1 MFKDAKKKLERTL
14 VRWAYYFF
22 SWLFRVLPYSVIKAI
37 SGGLLVVVY
46 FILHRMRKAAMSTLG
61 IAFGKEKSQ
70 AELKKICED
79 CFYNAGRGVIE
90 VGAFMARPSLIK
102 ETFSFEGN
110 SRENLEAALKEGKG
124 VIGISAHFGN
134 FPLML
139 LYLAQMGYPTN
150 AIIRPSRDEIVEK
163 DFQAARS
170 RLGLKTVHS
179 YPREAC
185 VSQSLKALRDKE
197 LLVVLLDQNTGSKS
211 GVYVDF
217 FGQKAGTATG
227 PMIFAMRTG
236 APLLP
241 IFTLRN
247 GDTDTHT
254 LVIEKHFYLEQ
265 KATDEETVQHN
276 VQKLTNIIEGY
287 IRKYP
292 HEWGWMHR
300 RWKSRPQT
308 VVAKEQVGV
317 DVAGSPQ
324 S

>member
-1 MFKDAKKKLERTL
+1 MFKDLKKKIERTL
-14 VRWAYYFF
+14 ARWAFYFF
-22 SWLFRVLPYSVIKAI
+22 SWLFRVLPYSVIKSI
-37 SGGLLVVVY
+37 SSGLLTVIY
-46 FILHRMRKAAMSTLG
+46 FVLRRMRRAAMSTLS
-61 IAFGKEKSQ
+61 IAFGKEKSE
-70 AELKKICED
+70 AELKIICKD
-79 CFYNAGRGVIE
+79 CFYNAGRGAIE
-90 VGAFMARPSLIK
+90 LGVFMTRPFLIK

-110 SRENLEAALKEGKG
+110 SRENLEAAFKEGHG

-139 LYLAQMGYPTN
+139 LYLAQIGYPTN
-150 AIIRPSRDEIVEK
+150 AIIRPSRDEVIEK
-163 DFQAARS
+163 DFQAART

-185 VSQSLKALRDKE
+185 VAQSLKALRDKE
-197 LLVVLLDQNTGSKS
+197 LLVILLDQNTGSKS

-227 PMIFAMRTG
+227 PIIFAMRTG

-241 IFTLRN
+241 IFTLRK
-247 GDTDTHT
+247 GDSDMHT

-265 KATDEETVQHN
+265 KATDEETIQYN

-292 HEWGWMHR
+292 AEWGWMHR
-300 RWKSRPQT
+300 RWKSRPQSAG
-308 VVAKEQVGV
+308 VQEQVRQN
-317 DVAGSPQ
+317 VA
-324 S
+324 

>member
-1 MFKDAKKKLERTL
+1 MATEAKKKIERAL

-22 SWLFRVLPYSVIKAI
+22 TWLFRVLPYPAIKAI
-37 SGGLLVVVY
+37 SGLLLSITY
-46 FILHRMRKAAMSTLG
+46 PILGRMRRTAMSTLE
-61 IAFGKEKSQ
+61 IAFGKEKTPE
-70 AELKKICED
+70 ELKKICKE
-79 CFYNAGRGVIE
+79 CFNNGGRGAIE
-90 VGAFMARPSLIK
+90 LGAFMTRPALIK
-102 ETFSFEGN
+102 QTFSFEGR
-110 SRENLEAALKEGKG
+110 SRENLEASLKEGHG

-150 AIIRPSRDEIVEK
+150 AIIRPSRDEIIEK
-163 DFQAARS
+163 DFQETRT

-185 VSQSLKALRDKE
+185 VSQSLKALRDRE
-197 LLVVLLDQNTGSKS
+197 LLVVMLDQNTGSKS

-227 PMIFAMRTG
+227 PVIFAMRTG

-265 KATDEETVQHN
+265 KATDEETIQYN
-276 VQKLTNIIEGY
+276 VQKLTNIIEKY

-292 HEWGWMHR
+292 AEWGWMHR
-300 RWKSRPQT
+300 RWKSRPKSADTQEM
-308 VVAKEQVGV
+308 ARNNI
-317 DVAGSPQ
+317 A
-324 S
+324 

>member
-1 MFKDAKKKLERTL
+1 MVSDVKKKFERTI
-14 VRWAYYFF
+14 VRWAFYFF
-22 SWLFRVLPYSVIKAI
+22 SWLFRVLPYAAIKAI
-37 SGGLLVVVY
+37 SGGLLTIVY
-46 FILHRMRKAAMSTLG
+46 IVLRRMRRAAMSTLE
-61 IAFGKEKSQ
+61 IAFGREKSQ
-70 AELKKICED
+70 EELRKICKD
-79 CFYNAGRGVIE
+79 CFYNAGRGAIE
-90 VGAFMARPSLIK
+90 IGAFTERPSLIK
-102 ETFSFEGN
+102 DKFTFEGE
-110 SRENLEAALKEGKG
+110 SRENLDAAFKEGHG

-150 AIIRPSRDEIVEK
+150 AIIRPSRDEIIEK
-163 DFQAARS
+163 DFQASRS

-185 VSQSLKALRDKE
+185 VAQSLKVLRDKE

-227 PMIFAMRTG
+227 PIIFAMRTG

-241 IFTLRN
+241 IFTLRQ
-247 GDTDTHT
+247 GDSDRHK

-265 KATDEETVQHN
+265 KATDEETIQYN
-276 VQKLTNIIEGY
+276 VQKLTNIIEKY

-300 RWKSRPQT
+300 RWKSRPQS
-308 VVAKEQVGV
+308 VADEELARSTN
-317 DVAGSPQ
+317 VA
-324 S
+324 

>member
-1 MFKDAKKKLERTL
+1 MPKDWKKKMERTL
-14 VRWAYYFF
+14 VRWAFYFF
-22 SWLFRVLPYSVIKAI
+22 SWLFRVLPYPAIKAI
-37 SGGLLVVVY
+37 SGGLLAVVY
-46 FILHRMRKAAMSTLG
+46 FVLRRLRRAAMNTLE

-70 AELKKICED
+70 AELKKICKD

-90 VGAFMARPSLIK
+90 LGAFMARPALIK
-102 ETFSFEGN
+102 GTFSFEGN
-110 SRENLEAALKEGKG
+110 SRENLDAAFKEGRG

-150 AIIRPSRDEIVEK
+150 AIIRPSRDEIIEK
-163 DFQAARS
+163 DFQASRS

-185 VSQSLKALRDKE
+185 VTQSLKALRDKE

-227 PMIFAMRTG
+227 PIIFAMRTG

-241 IFTLRN
+241 IFTLLKGN
-247 GDTDTHT
+247 SDLHT

-265 KATDEETVQHN
+265 KATDEETIQYN
-276 VQKLTNIIEGY
+276 VQKLTNIIERY

-292 HEWGWMHR
+292 TEWGWMHR
-300 RWKSRPQT
+300 RWKSRPKSEDT
-308 VVAKEQVGV
+308 VEQVRV
-317 DVAGSPQ
+317 DVA
-324 S
+324 

>member
-1 MFKDAKKKLERTL
+1 MFKDFKKKIERTI
-14 VRWAYYFF
+14 VRWAFYFF
-22 SWLFRVLPYSVIKAI
+22 SWLFKVLPYSAIKRMT
-37 SGGLLVVVY
+37 GGLLAVIY
-46 FILHRMRKAAMSTLG
+46 FVLRRMRRAAMGTLN
-61 IAFGKEKSQ
+61 IAFGKEKTQ
-70 AELKKICED
+70 EELTKICKD
-79 CFYNAGRGVIE
+79 CFYNAGRGAIE
-90 VGAFMARPSLIK
+90 IGAFTARPALIK
-102 ETFSFEGN
+102 ETFSFDGN
-110 SRENLEAALKEGKG
+110 SRENLDAAFKEDRG

-134 FPLML
+134 FPMML

-150 AIIRPSRDEIVEK
+150 AIIRPSRDEIIEK
-163 DFQAARS
+163 DFQASRS

-185 VSQSLKALRDKE
+185 VTQSLKALRDKE

-227 PMIFAMRTG
+227 PIIFAMRTG

-241 IFTLRN
+241 IFTLRQ
-247 GDTDTHT
+247 GETDTHKV
-254 LVIEKHFYLEQ
+254 VIEKHFFLEQ
-265 KATDEETVQHN
+265 KATDEETIQYN

-300 RWKSRPQT
+300 RWKSRPKSAGAN
-308 VVAKEQVGV
+308 VQVGINV
-317 DVAGSPQ
+317 S
-324 S
+324 

>member
-1 MFKDAKKKLERTL
+1 LKDAKKNMERAL
-14 VRWAYYFF
+14 VRWAFYFF
-22 SWLFRVLPYSVIKAI
+22 SWLFRVLPYAAIKAI
-37 SGGLLVVVY
+37 SGGLLAGVY
-46 FILHRMRKAAMSTLG
+46 FILRRMRRTAMITLN

-70 AELKKICED
+70 AELQKICKD
-79 CFYNAGRGVIE
+79 CFYNAGRGAIE
-90 VGAFMARPSLIK
+90 LGAFMVRPALIR

-110 SRENLEAALKEGKG
+110 SRENLEAAFKEGCG

-185 VSQSLKALRDKE
+185 VTQSLKALRDKE

-227 PMIFAMRTG
+227 PIIFAMRTG

-241 IFTLRN
+241 IFTLRRGN
-247 GDTDTHT
+247 SDVHT

-265 KATDEETVQHN
+265 KATDEETIQYN

-292 HEWGWMHR
+292 TEWGWMHR
-300 RWKSRPQT
+300 RWKSRPQSIAAAQQ
-308 VVAKEQVGV
+308 VNINVATK
-317 DVAGSPQ
+317 
-324 S
+324 

>member
-1 MFKDAKKKLERTL
+1 MFKDMKKNIERGL
-14 VRWAYYFF
+14 VRWAFYFF
-22 SWLFRVLPYSVIKAI
+22 SWLFRILPYPVIKAMT
-37 SGGLLVVVY
+37 GGLLAMVY
-46 FILHRMRKAAMSTLG
+46 FLLRRMRRAAMSTLE
-61 IAFGKEKSQ
+61 IAFSQEKSQ
-70 AELKKICED
+70 AELKKICKD
-79 CFYNAGRGVIE
+79 CFYNAGRGAIE
-90 VGAFMARPSLIK
+90 IGAFTVRPALIK
-102 ETFSFEGN
+102 ETYSFEGN
-110 SRENLEAALKEGKG
+110 SRENLDAAFKEGRG

-139 LYLAQMGYPTN
+139 LYLAQMGYSTN
-150 AIIRPSRDEIVEK
+150 AIIRPSRDEIIEK
-163 DFQAARS
+163 DFQASRT

-227 PMIFAMRTG
+227 PIIFAMRTG

-241 IFTLRN
+241 IFTLRD
-247 GDTDTHT
+247 GDSDKHT
-254 LVIEKHFYLEQ
+254 VVIEKHFYLEQ
-265 KATDEETVQHN
+265 KATDEETIQYN

-292 HEWGWMHR
+292 TEWGWMHR
-300 RWKSRPQT
+300 RWKSRPQST
-308 VVAKEQVGV
+308 ATEKEAGI
-317 DVAGSPQ
+317 DVA
-324 S
+324 

>member
-1 MFKDAKKKLERTL
+1 MLKDVKKKTERTL
-14 VRWAYYFF
+14 VRWAFYFF
-22 SWLFRVLPYSVIKAI
+22 SWLFRILPYSTIKAI
-37 SGGLLVVVY
+37 SGALLDITY
-46 FILHRMRKAAMSTLG
+46 FLLRRMRRSAMSTLT

-70 AELKKICED
+70 AELLKICKD

-90 VGAFMARPSLIK
+90 VGAFMARPALIK
-102 ETFSFEGN
+102 ETFSFDGD
-110 SRENLEAALKEGKG
+110 SRANLDAALKEGHG

-185 VSQSLKALRDKE
+185 VTQSLKALRDKE
-197 LLVVLLDQNTGSKS
+197 LLVVLMDQNTGSKS

-247 GDTDTHT
+247 GDSDKHT

-265 KATDEETVQHN
+265 KATDEETIQYN

-292 HEWGWMHR
+292 TEWGWMHR
-300 RWKSRPQT
+300 RWKSRPPSVST
-308 VVAKEQVGV
+308 KEQASVNV
-317 DVAGSPQ
+317 STN
-324 S
+324 

>member
-1 MFKDAKKKLERTL
+1 MKAKDVKKKIVRIL
-14 VRWAYYFF
+14 VRWVFYFF
-22 SWLFRVLPYSVIKAI
+22 SWLFKVLPFPVIKAI
-37 SGGLLVVVY
+37 SGGLLAMVY
-46 FILHRMRKAAMSTLG
+46 FVLRRMRNAAMNTLE

-70 AELKKICED
+70 AELKKICKD

-90 VGAFMARPSLIK
+90 LGSFTERPALIK
-102 ETFSFEGN
+102 KAFSFEGN
-110 SRENLEAALKEGKG
+110 SRENLDAAFKEGHG

-150 AIIRPSRDEIVEK
+150 AIIRPSRDEIIEK
-163 DFQAARS
+163 DFQASRS

-185 VSQSLKALRDKE
+185 VAQSLKALRDNE

-227 PMIFAMRTG
+227 PIIFAMRTG

-241 IFTLRN
+241 IFTLRKDN
-247 GDTDTHT
+247 GDTHT
-254 LVIEKHFYLEQ
+254 VVIEKHFYLEQ
-265 KATDEETVQHN
+265 KASDEETIQYN

-292 HEWGWMHR
+292 TEWGWMHR
-300 RWKSRPQT
+300 RWKSRPNQEHS
-308 VVAKEQVGV
+308 A
-317 DVAGSPQ
+317 
-324 S
+324 

>member
-1 MFKDAKKKLERTL
+1 MFKDVKKKIERTF
-14 VRWAYYFF
+14 VRWFFYFF
-22 SWLFRVLPYSVIKAI
+22 SWLFKTLPYPVIKAI
-37 SGGLLVVVY
+37 SGGLLATVY
-46 FILHRMRKAAMSTLG
+46 FVLRRMRKVAMNTLE

-70 AELKKICED
+70 AELKKICKD
-79 CFYNAGRGVIE
+79 CFYNAGHGVIE
-90 VGAFMARPSLIK
+90 LGVFMARPSLIK

-110 SRENLEAALKEGKG
+110 SRENLDAAFKEGHG

-139 LYLAQMGYPTN
+139 LYLAQMGYPIN
-150 AIIRPSRDEIVEK
+150 AIIRPSRDEIIEK
-163 DFQAARS
+163 DFEAARS

-185 VSQSLKALRDKE
+185 VAQSLKVLRDKE
-197 LLVVLLDQNTGSKS
+197 LLVVLMDQNTGSKS

-227 PMIFAMRTG
+227 PIIFAMRTG

-247 GDTDTHT
+247 GKSDRHT

-265 KATDEETVQHN
+265 KATDEETIQYN

-292 HEWGWMHR
+292 PEWGWMHR
-300 RWKSRPQT
+300 RWKSRPKS
-308 VVAKEQVGV
+308 VAPEGQG
-317 DVAGSPQ
+317 GTNGT
-324 S
+324 

>member
-1 MFKDAKKKLERTL
+1 MFKDAKKKFERTL
-14 VRWAYYFF
+14 VRWTYYFF
-22 SWLFRVLPYSVIKAI
+22 TWFFSILPYRAIKAMT
-37 SGGLLVVVY
+37 GVLLAVTY
-46 FILHRMRKAAMSTLG
+46 PILGRMRASAMSTLS

-70 AELKKICED
+70 EELQKICRE
-79 CFYNAGRGVIE
+79 CFNNAGRGVIE
-90 VGAFMARPSLIK
+90 LGAFMAHPSLIK
-102 ETFSFEGN
+102 QSTSFEGN
-110 SRENLEAALKEGKG
+110 SRENLDAALKEGSG

-179 YPREAC
+179 YPRETC
-185 VSQSLKALRDKE
+185 VAQSLKALRDKE
-197 LLVVLLDQNTGSKS
+197 LLIVLMDQNTGSKS

-217 FGQKAGTATG
+217 FGQKAGTPTG
-227 PMIFAMRTG
+227 AIIFAMRTG

-247 GDTDTHT
+247 GETDTHT

-265 KATDEETVQHN
+265 KATDEETIQYN

-292 HEWGWMHR
+292 PEWGWMHR
-300 RWKSRPQT
+300 RWKSRPNSEAT
-308 VVAKEQVGV
+308 GEKVSV
-317 DVAGSPQ
+317 DVR
-324 S
+324 

>member
-1 MFKDAKKKLERTL
+1 MVKDLKKKFERTL
-14 VRWAYYFF
+14 VRLAYYFF
-22 SWLFRVLPYSVIKAI
+22 TWLFSILPYSVIKSI
-37 SGGLLVVVY
+37 SGGLLTIA
-46 FILHRMRKAAMSTLG
+46 FFFLRRMRSAAMNTLE
-61 IAFGKEKSQ
+61 IAFGKEKSKE
-70 AELKKICED
+70 ELEKICSD
-79 CFYNAGRGVIE
+79 CFNNAGRGVIE
-90 VGAFMARPSLIK
+90 VGAFMARPAMIK
-102 ETFSFEGN
+102 ETFSFEGD
-110 SRENLEAALKEGKG
+110 SRENLESALKEGKG

-139 LYLAQMGYPTN
+139 LYLAQMGFPTN

-185 VSQSLKALRDKE
+185 VSQSLKALRDQE
-197 LLVVLLDQNTGSKS
+197 LLIVLMDQNTGSKS

-227 PMIFAMRTG
+227 PIIFAMRTG

-241 IFTLRN
+241 IFTLRQGN
-247 GDTDTHT
+247 SDRHT

-265 KATDEETVQHN
+265 KATDEETIQHN

-292 HEWGWMHR
+292 SEWGWMHR
-300 RWKSRPQT
+300 RWKSRPKS
-308 VVAKEQVGV
+308 VAAENEVSLEAK
-317 DVAGSPQ
+317 
-324 S
+324 

>member
-1 MFKDAKKKLERTL
+1 MLKDLKKKIERTL
-14 VRWAYYFF
+14 VRWAFYFF
-22 SWLFRVLPYSVIKAI
+22 SWLFRVLPYSAVKAMT
-37 SGGLLVVVY
+37 GGLLVVTY
-46 FILHRMRKAAMSTLG
+46 FLLQRMRRSAMSTLS
-61 IAFGKEKSQ
+61 IAFGREKSQ
-70 AELKKICED
+70 EELQKICKD

-90 VGAFMARPSLIK
+90 LGAFMARPALIK
-102 ETFSFEGN
+102 STFSFEGN
-110 SRENLEAALKEGKG
+110 SRENLDAAFQEGRG

-139 LYLAQMGYPTN
+139 LYLSQMGYPTN

-185 VSQSLKALRDKE
+185 VTQSLKALRDKE

-227 PMIFAMRTG
+227 PIIFAMRTG

-247 GDTDTHT
+247 GDSDTHT
-254 LVIEKHFYLEQ
+254 VVIEKHFYLEQ
-265 KATDEETVQHN
+265 KATDEETIQYN

-300 RWKSRPQT
+300 RWKSRPKSAET
-308 VVAKEQVGV
+308 AEQVSPH
-317 DVAGSPQ
+317 VA
-324 S
+324 

>member
-1 MFKDAKKKLERTL
+1 MFKEAKKKLERTL
-14 VRWAYYFF
+14 VRWVFYFF

-37 SGGLLVVVY
+37 SGALLVTVYVV
-46 FILHRMRKAAMSTLG
+46 LKRMRRTAMNTLN
-61 IAFGKEKSQ
+61 IAFGREKSQ
-70 AELKKICED
+70 AELQKICKD
-79 CFYNAGRGVIE
+79 CFNNGARGVIE
-90 VGAFMARPSLIK
+90 LGAFMARPVFIK
-102 ETFSFEGN
+102 ETFSFDGD
-110 SRENLEAALKEGKG
+110 SRENLEAAFKEGKG

-150 AIIRPSRDEIVEK
+150 AIIRPSRDEIIEK

-179 YPREAC
+179 YPRETC

-197 LLVVLLDQNTGSKS
+197 LLVVLMDQNTGSKS

-217 FGQKAGTATG
+217 FGQKSGTATG
-227 PMIFAMRTG
+227 PIIFAMRTG

-241 IFTLRN
+241 IFTLRDGN
-247 GDTDTHT
+247 SDKHR

-265 KATDEETVQHN
+265 KATDEETIQHN

-292 HEWGWMHR
+292 AEWGWMHR
-300 RWKSRPQT
+300 RWKSRP
-308 VVAKEQVGV
+308 
-317 DVAGSPQ
+317 PQ
-324 S
+324 SADTQEQANVA

>member
-1 MFKDAKKKLERTL
+1 
-14 VRWAYYFF
+14 
-22 SWLFRVLPYSVIKAI
+22 
-37 SGGLLVVVY
+37 
-46 FILHRMRKAAMSTLG
+46 
-61 IAFGKEKSQ
+61 
-70 AELKKICED
+70 
-79 CFYNAGRGVIE
+79 
-90 VGAFMARPSLIK
+90 
-102 ETFSFEGN
+102 
-110 SRENLEAALKEGKG
+110 
-124 VIGISAHFGN
+124 
-134 FPLML
+134 
-139 LYLAQMGYPTN
+139 LAQMCYPTN

-163 DFQAARS
+163 DFLAARS

-227 PMIFAMRTG
+227 PIIFAMRTG

-247 GDTDTHT
+247 GDTDTHS
-254 LVIEKHFYLEQ
+254 LMIEKPFHLEQ
-265 KATDEETVQHN
+265 KATDEETIQHN
-276 VQKLTNIIEGY
+276 VQKLTNIIERY

-300 RWKSRPQT
+300 RWKSRPQSADSKDE
-308 VVAKEQVGV
+308 VDANVAT
-317 DVAGSPQ
+317 
-324 S
+324 

>member
-1 MFKDAKKKLERTL
+1 MATDAKKKFERTL
-14 VRWAYYFF
+14 VRWAYYLF
-22 SWLFRVLPYSVIKAI
+22 SWLFKVLPYPVIKAM
-37 SGGLLVVVY
+37 SGGLLVIVY
-46 FILHRMRKAAMSTLG
+46 FLLRRMRRAAMSTLE

-70 AELKKICED
+70 EELQKICKD
-79 CFYNAGRGVIE
+79 CFFNAGRGVIE
-90 VGAFMARPSLIK
+90 VGAFMARPLLMK
-102 ETFSFEGN
+102 EKFSFEGN
-110 SRENLEAALKEGKG
+110 SREHLEAAFKENRG

-139 LYLAQMGYPTN
+139 LYLAQMNYPTN
-150 AIIRPSRDEIVEK
+150 AIIRPSRDEVVEK
-163 DFQAARS
+163 DFQEARS

-185 VSQSLKALRDKE
+185 VAQSLKALRDKE

-227 PMIFAMRTG
+227 PIVFAMRTG

-241 IFTLRN
+241 IFTLRE
-247 GDTDTHT
+247 GDSDRHK

-265 KATDEETVQHN
+265 KATDEETIQFN

-292 HEWGWMHR
+292 NEWGWMHR
-300 RWKSRPQT
+300 RWKSRPKT
-308 VVAKEQVGV
+308 DDASRDAKIDTNVA
-317 DVAGSPQ
+317 P
-324 S
+324 

>member
-1 MFKDAKKKLERTL
+1 MSTDAKKKFERAL
-14 VRWAYYFF
+14 VRGAFYFF
-22 SWLFRVLPYSVIKAI
+22 SWLFRVLPYAVIKAI
-37 SGGLLVVVY
+37 SGGLLALVY
-46 FILHRMRKAAMSTLG
+46 VILGRMRKAAMNTLE

-70 AELKKICED
+70 VELKKICKD
-79 CFYNAGRGVIE
+79 CFYNGGRGAIE
-90 VGAFMARPSLIK
+90 LGAFMERPHLIK
-102 ETFSFEGN
+102 QSVSFEGN
-110 SRENLEAALKEGKG
+110 SRENLDAALKEDRG

-150 AIIRPSRDEIVEK
+150 AIIRPSRDEIIEK
-163 DFQAARS
+163 DFQASRS

-197 LLVVLLDQNTGSKS
+197 LLVVMLDQNTGSKS

-227 PMIFAMRTG
+227 PVIFAMRTG

-241 IFTLRN
+241 IFTLRKGN
-247 GDTDTHT
+247 SDFHT
-254 LVIEKHFYLEQ
+254 VVIEKHFYLEQ
-265 KATDEETVQHN
+265 KATDEETIQYN
-276 VQKLTNIIEGY
+276 VQKMTNIIERY

-292 HEWGWMHR
+292 AEWGWMHR
-300 RWKSRPQT
+300 RWKSRPKPVAAGQEVGAD
-308 VVAKEQVGV
+308 VV
-317 DVAGSPQ
+317 
-324 S
+324 

>member
-1 MFKDAKKKLERTL
+1 MASDAKKKIERAF
-14 VRWAYYFF
+14 VRGAYYFF
-22 SWLFRVLPYSVIKAI
+22 SWLFRVMPYWLIKAI
-37 SGGLLVVVY
+37 SGALLALVY
-46 FILHRMRKAAMSTLG
+46 FLLSRMRNTAMHTLA

-70 AELKKICED
+70 SELKKICKD

-90 VGAFMARPSLIK
+90 LGVFTERPALIK
-102 ETFSFEGN
+102 ETFTFEGN
-110 SRENLEAALKEGKG
+110 SRENLDAALKEGHG

-134 FPLML
+134 FPMML
-139 LYLAQMGYPTN
+139 LFLAQMGYPTN
-150 AIIRPSRDEIVEK
+150 AIIRPSRDEIIEK
-163 DFQAARS
+163 DFQASRS

-185 VSQSLKALRDKE
+185 VTQSLKALRDKE

-227 PMIFAMRTG
+227 PIIFAMRTG

-241 IFTLRN
+241 IFTLRV
-247 GDTDTHT
+247 GDSDTHT
-254 LVIEKHFYLEQ
+254 VVIEKHFYLEQ
-265 KATDEETVQHN
+265 KATDEETIQYN

-300 RWKSRPQT
+300 RWKSRPKS
-308 VVAKEQVGV
+308 AE
-317 DVAGSPQ
+317 SPEETNITTL
-324 S
+324 SKS

>member
-1 MFKDAKKKLERTL
+1 MFKDVKKKIERTL
-14 VRWAYYFF
+14 VRWAFYSF
-22 SWLFRVLPYSVIKAI
+22 SWLFRVLPYPVIKLI
-37 SGGLLVVVY
+37 TGGLLSVVY
-46 FILHRMRKAAMSTLG
+46 FMLRRMRKTAMNTLE
-61 IAFGKEKSQ
+61 IAFGKEKPQ
-70 AELKKICED
+70 AELRKICKD
-79 CFYNAGRGVIE
+79 CFYNAGRGAIE
-90 VGAFMARPSLIK
+90 IGAFTARPFLIK

-110 SRENLEAALKEGKG
+110 SRENLEAAFKEGHG

-150 AIIRPSRDEIVEK
+150 AIIRPSRDEIIEK
-163 DFQAARS
+163 DFQAS
-170 RLGLKTVHS
+170 RTRMGLKTVHS

-227 PMIFAMRTG
+227 PIIFAMRTG

-241 IFTLRN
+241 IFTLRD
-247 GDTDTHT
+247 GQSDKHT

-265 KATDEETVQHN
+265 KATDEETVQYN

-300 RWKSRPQT
+300 RWKSRPQS
-308 VVAKEQVGV
+308 VSPPSQ
-317 DVAGSPQ
+317 GSEHGA
-324 S
+324 